1 MKILVSGSSGLVGSA
16 LVRHFAG
23 EEHRII
29 RLLRSQGGEKEA
41 AISWEGMAAAD
52 LEDLDW
58 VVHLA
63 GENIAARRWSAAQ
76 KERIRSSRVETTQR
90 LCQMLAQTERPPGVL
105 VCASAMG
112 YYGDRGAEVLREDSA
127 PGNGCLPATCQQWEA
142 AAAPALERGIRVVQ
156 LRFGLVISARGGA
169 LERMILPFKMGVG
182 GRIGSGRQY
191 MSWIALDDAVGIIE
205 HALKTEALQG
215 PVNTA
220 VPRALTNVEFTRV
233 LGRVLRRPTLLP
245 LPAFAARLVLG
256 EMADGLLLSSCR
268 MVPERLGETGYEFI
282 HPDLE
287 ELLRHLLGK

>member
-16 LVRHFAG
+16 LVRRFAG
-23 EEHRII
+23 EGHRII
-29 RLLRSQGGEKEA
+29 RLLRSERGKKEA
-41 AISWEGMAAAD
+41 AISWEGMAVVD

-76 KERIRSSRVETTQR
+76 KARIRSSRVESTRR
-90 LCQMLAQTERPPGVL
+90 LCQMLAQVERPPGVL

-112 YYGDRGAEVLREDSA
+112 YYGDRGAEVLREDSV
-127 PGNGCLPATCQQWEA
+127 PGSGFLPATCQEWEA
-142 AAAPALERGIRVVQ
+142 AAAPALVRGIRVVR
-156 LRFGLVISARGGA
+156 LRFGLVLSARGGA

-191 MSWIALDDAVGIIE
+191 MSWIALDDVIGVIE
-205 HALKTEALQG
+205 HALRTEALQG

-220 VPRALTNVEFTRV
+220 VPRALTNAEFTRV
-233 LGRVLRRPTLLP
+233 LGQVLRRPTLFP

-268 MVPERLGETGYEFI
+268 MVPERLLETGYDFL
-282 HPDLE
+282 HTDLE
-287 ELLRHLLGK
+287 EALGRLLGK